1 MKVISYN
8 IDFCQNTATT
18 EMELLV
24 EILYWFNQMLS
35 YFNNNVNDHWNNCFK
50 VTFPFLWIEA

>member
-1 MKVISYN
+1 MKVIFYN

-24 EILYWFNQMLS
+24 EIICWFNQMLS
-35 YFNNNVNDHWNNCFK
+35 YFYNNVNDHWNN
-50 VTFPFLWIEA
+50 FLK